1 MTAKMRCG
9 LVGKS
14 LGHSYSPRIHSC
26 LGDYEYSLFE
36 LGENELERFIREGD
50 FCGVNVT
57 IPYKI
62 AVMQYLDEIS
72 PEAERIGSVNT
83 VVRTE
88 EGKLI
93 GYNTDY
99 YGFGYMLD
107 SAGIEVEDKK
117 VLVLGSGGASR
128 TACTLLSDRGAR
140 EVVVISRSRENNYEY
155 LNRHAD
161 ADVIVNTT
169 PVGMYPN
176 NGISPLS
183 LDVFNHLSGV
193 ADIIFNPA
201 KTALILDAE
210 KRGIKW
216 AGGLSMLVAQ
226 AKAASEYFTGGKID
240 DGIIGNITAQIE
252 RETKNITL
260 VGMPGCGKSTVGK
273 LISKKLGR
281 EFVDIDTVI
290 TEKAGMPIPEIF
302 AKYGE
307 TYFRD
312 LETEVT
318 AEVTKRSSLVIATG
332 GGCVIREENRRMLRQ
347 NSTVVFIKRDI
358 ADLAKDGRP
367 LSQSGSLEVMYNTRL
382 PFYIDAADIE
392 IELCNTPDKSSKK
405 IMEAIGF

>member
-1 MTAKMRCG
+1 MTAKMKCG
-9 LVGKS
+9 LVGKT
-14 LGHSYSPRIHSC
+14 LGHSYSPVIHSA
-26 LGDYEYSLFE
+26 LADYDYSLFE
-36 LGENELERFIREGD
+36 LGEDELEGFIRTGD
-50 FCGVNVT
+50 FRGVNVT

-72 PEAERIGSVNT
+72 PEASRIGSVNT
-83 VVRTE
+83 VVRTAD
-88 EGKLI
+88 GKLV

-107 SAGIEVEDKK
+107 AAGIEVERKK

-128 TACTLLSDRGAR
+128 TACTLLGDRGAR
-140 EVVVISRSRENNYEY
+140 EVVVISRSGENNYENIH
-155 LNRHAD
+155 LHRD

-176 NGISPLS
+176 NGASPVS
-183 LDVFNHLSGV
+183 LDVFDNLSGV

-201 KTALILDAE
+201 KTELILDAE

-240 DGIIGNITAQIE
+240 DGVIGKITAQIE

-260 VGMPGCGKSTVGK
+260 VGMPGCGKSTLGRIIAEK
-273 LISKKLGR
+273 TGR
-281 EFVDIDTVI
+281 EFVDLDALIV
-290 TEKAGMPIPEIF
+290 ESAGMPIPEIF

-307 TYFRD
+307 VYFRD
-312 LETEVT
+312 LETKVT
-318 AEVTKRSSLVIATG
+318 ADTSKRSSLVIATG

-347 NSTVVFIKRDI
+347 NCTVVFIKRDI
-358 ADLAKDGRP
+358 ADLPKDGRP
-367 LSQSGSLEVMYNTRL
+367 LSQANSLEAMYKARL
-382 PFYIDAADIE
+382 PFYTDAADIE
-392 IELCNTPDKSSKK
+392 FELCSTPEENAKK
-405 IMEAIGF
+405 IMEAIGI